1 MRSGSQHTCAAF
13 GDPDGGREGVVH
25 QEVAAVMENYPS
37 APEVCHLHSPCCL
50 CHLLS
55 SPLRL
60 ASRTGWERSHPL
72 ASYSVDWGTRAGARA
87 PAAALGRKE
96 SKRRASTW
104 QQVIMPDLQ
113 RQSKASIMPVGLELA
128 TCHSSGQ
135 RGLLDAHRLL
145 TATGSCVLKL
155 TTENRRVEACPEP
168 GE

>member
-1 MRSGSQHTCAAF
+1 ML
-13 GDPDGGREGVVH
+13 
-25 QEVAAVMENYPS
+25 S
-37 APEVCHLHSPCCL
+37 APGQAGRGATLWLVTVW
-50 CHLLS
+50 
-55 SPLRL
+55 
-60 ASRTGWERSHPL
+60 TGGQEQEPGHQLQPWE
-72 ASYSVDWGTRAGARA
+72 
-87 PAAALGRKE
+87 E
-96 SKRRASTW
+96 RRASTW

-113 RQSKASIMPVGLELA
+113 RQSEASIMPVGLELA

>member
-1 MRSGSQHTCAAF
+1 M
-13 GDPDGGREGVVH
+13 
-25 QEVAAVMENYPS
+25 
-37 APEVCHLHSPCCL
+37 CHLHSPCCL

-113 RQSKASIMPVGLELA
+113 RQSEASIMPVGLELA

-168 GE
+168 GESGEIKISPITGFDFLEPFWTVKPYSTTQCCCRNIRS